1 MKKTAI
7 AVTLAVSV
15 LALGAC
21 SSGDDEAVVETKAG
35 NVTKEEFY
43 EALKDR
49 HGEKVLQELVTMEVL
64 GDKYDVSDDQVD
76 EEIKKMKDQLGDQY
90 DMAIEQQFGSEDEL
104 RNIIKISLLQEE
116 AIAEDVKIKEEEL
129 KQLYDRK
136 NTEVKAQHILVEDE
150 KTAKEVKKKLDDGK
164 DFSDLAKEYSTD
176 DGSAEKG
183 GDLGYFSAGQMVPEF
198 EDAAYS
204 MKKNEIS
211 DPVKTQHG
219 FHIIKVNDKREKEEK
234 LGKFEDVK
242 EDLRRELLT
251 KKMDPAKMQEKI
263 NKLIQDAN
271 VDVKI
276 DKYKDM
282 FKQNEEKKDAEDTE
296 AKG

>member
-1 MKKTAI
+1 MKKIAI
-7 AVTLAVSV
+7 AATLTASV

-21 SSGDDEAVVETKAG
+21 SSGDDEAVVETGAG
-35 NVTKEEFY
+35 NITKDEFY
-43 EALKDR
+43 EVLKDR
-49 HGEKVLQELVTMEVL
+49 HGEEVLQELVTVEVL
-64 GDKYDVSDDQVD
+64 NDKYDVSDDQVD
-76 EEIKKMKDQLGDQY
+76 KEIKKMKDQLGEQY

-104 RNIIKISLLQEE
+104 RNMIKISLLQEE
-116 AIAEDVKIKEEEL
+116 AIAEDVDIKEEEL

-136 NTEVKAQHILVEDE
+136 NKEIKAQHILVEDE

-164 DFSDLAKEYSTD
+164 KFSDLAKEYST

-204 MKKNEIS
+204 MKKDEVS

-219 FHIIKVNDKREKEEK
+219 FHIIKVNDIRDKEEQ
-234 LGKFEDVK
+234 LGKYEDVK

-251 KKMDPAKMQEKI
+251 KKMDPTKMQEKI
-263 NKLIQDAN
+263 DKLIKDAD
-271 VDVKI
+271 VKVKI
-276 DKYKDM
+276 DKYKDL
-282 FKQNEEKKDAEDTE
+282 FKQDKNKESEDTE

>member
-1 MKKTAI
+1 MKKIAI
-7 AVTLAVSV
+7 AATLTASV

-21 SSGDDEAVVETKAG
+21 SSGDDEAVVETGAG
-35 NVTKEEFY
+35 NITKDEFY
-43 EALKDR
+43 EVLKDR
-49 HGEKVLQELVTMEVL
+49 HGEEVLQELVTVEVL
-64 GDKYDVSDDQVD
+64 NDKYDVSDDQVD
-76 EEIKKMKDQLGDQY
+76 KEIKKMKDQLGEQY

-104 RNIIKISLLQEE
+104 RNMIKISLLQEE
-116 AIAEDVKIKEEEL
+116 AIAEDVDIKEEEL

-136 NTEVKAQHILVEDE
+136 NKEIKAQHILVEDE

-164 DFSDLAKEYSTD
+164 KFSDLAKEYST

-204 MKKNEIS
+204 MKKDEVS

-219 FHIIKVNDKREKEEK
+219 FHIIKVNDIRDKEEK
-234 LGKFEDVK
+234 LGKYEDVK

-251 KKMDPAKMQEKI
+251 KKMDPTKMQEKI
-263 NKLIQDAN
+263 DKLIKDAD
-271 VDVKI
+271 VKVKI
-276 DKYKDM
+276 DKYKDL
-282 FKQNEEKKDAEDTE
+282 FKQDKNKESEDTE

>member
-7 AVTLAVSV
+7 AVTLAVSI

-164 DFSDLAKEYSTD
+164 GFSDLAKEYSTD
-176 DGSAEKG
+176 DGSAKKG

-276 DKYKDM
+276 DKYKDI

>member
-1 MKKTAI
+1 MKKIAI
-7 AVTLAVSV
+7 AATLTASV

-21 SSGDDEAVVETKAG
+21 SSGDDEAVVETGAG
-35 NVTKEEFY
+35 NITKDEFY
-43 EALKDR
+43 EVLKDR
-49 HGEKVLQELVTMEVL
+49 HGEEILQELVTVEVL
-64 GDKYDVSDDQVD
+64 NDKYEVSDDQVD
-76 EEIKKMKDQLGDQY
+76 KEVEKMKDQLGEQY

-104 RNIIKISLLQEE
+104 RNMIKISLLQEE
-116 AIAEDVKIKEEEL
+116 AIAEDVDIKEKEL

-136 NTEVKAQHILVEDE
+136 NKEIQAQHILVEDE
-150 KTAKEVKKKLDDGK
+150 ETAKKVKKKLDDGGK
-164 DFSDLAKEYSTD
+164 FSDLAKEYST

-204 MKKNEIS
+204 MKKDEIS

-219 FHIIKVNDKREKEEK
+219 FHIIKVNDIRDKEEQ
-234 LGKFEDVK
+234 LGKYEDVK

-263 NKLIQDAN
+263 DKLIKDAD
-271 VDVKI
+271 VKVKI
-276 DKYKDM
+276 DKYKDL
-282 FKQNEEKKDAEDTE
+282 FKQDENKESEDTE

>member
-1 MKKTAI
+1 MKKIAI
-7 AVTLAVSV
+7 AATLTASV

-21 SSGDDEAVVETKAG
+21 SSGDDEAVVETGAG
-35 NVTKEEFY
+35 NITKDEFY
-43 EALKDR
+43 EVLKDR
-49 HGEKVLQELVTMEVL
+49 HGEEILQELVTVEVL
-64 GDKYDVSDDQVD
+64 NDKYDVSDDQVD
-76 EEIKKMKDQLGDQY
+76 KEIKKMKDQLGEQY

-104 RNIIKISLLQEE
+104 RNMIKISLLQEE
-116 AIAEDVKIKEEEL
+116 AIAEDVDIKEEEL

-136 NTEVKAQHILVEDE
+136 NKEIKAQHILVEDE

-164 DFSDLAKEYSTD
+164 KFSDLAKEYST

-204 MKKNEIS
+204 MKKDEVS

-219 FHIIKVNDKREKEEK
+219 FHIIKVNDIRDKEEQ
-234 LGKFEDVK
+234 LGKYEDVK

-251 KKMDPAKMQEKI
+251 KKMDPTKMQEKI
-263 NKLIQDAN
+263 DKLIKDAD
-271 VDVKI
+271 VKVKI
-276 DKYKDM
+276 DKYKDL
-282 FKQNEEKKDAEDTE
+282 FKQDKNKESEDTE

>member
-164 DFSDLAKEYSTD
+164 GFSDLAKEYSTD
-176 DGSAEKG
+176 DGSAKKG

>member
-164 DFSDLAKEYSTD
+164 GFSDLAKEYSTD
-176 DGSAEKG
+176 DGSAKKG

-276 DKYKDM
+276 DKYKDI

>member
-7 AVTLAVSV
+7 AVTLAASV

-21 SSGDDEAVVETKAG
+21 SSGDDESVVETKAG

-43 EALKDR
+43 EVLKDR

-176 DGSAEKG
+176 GSAEKG

-219 FHIIKVNDKREKEEK
+219 FHIIKVNDKREKKEK